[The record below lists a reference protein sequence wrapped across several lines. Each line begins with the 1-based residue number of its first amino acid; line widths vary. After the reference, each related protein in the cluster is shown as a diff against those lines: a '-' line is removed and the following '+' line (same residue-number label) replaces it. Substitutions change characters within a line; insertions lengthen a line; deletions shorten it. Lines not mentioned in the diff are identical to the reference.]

1 MAPIRHDLFLCF
13 GFWHAY
19 SYAHVALWADF
30 RSTFLA
36 PAFFAIFPTQRL
48 LRRPRLVQSST
59 FLTWIRFSYPHFRG
73 ELFDN
78 LQTLR
83 QKMLDF
89 DRKLTDELA
98 TARSKKDNPFRHLY
112 LHLLNLQTLL
122 EFCIPIIQDY
132 GLAQE

>member
-78 LQTLR
+78 LQALR
-83 QKMLDF
+83 QRMLDF
-89 DRKLTDELA
+89 DLKLIDQLA
-98 TARSKKDNPFRHLY
+98 AARSKKR
-112 LHLLNLQTLL
+112 
-122 EFCIPIIQDY
+122 
-132 GLAQE
+132 